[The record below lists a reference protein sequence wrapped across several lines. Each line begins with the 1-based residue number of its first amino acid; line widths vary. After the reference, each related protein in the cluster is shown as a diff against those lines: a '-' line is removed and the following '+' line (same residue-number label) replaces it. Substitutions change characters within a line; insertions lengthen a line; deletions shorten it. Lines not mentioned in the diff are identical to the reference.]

1 MSSRFDQVH
10 PVLSC
15 VASLRSALEVTAEVQ
30 AVFMAPAD
38 KRTALVELVGVE
50 AQLAGLRLRLMAAS
64 DDVALDEGARDVAA
78 LVTHHTRTDP
88 GTNRRDLAL
97 AQALDQRWLLLAS
110 ALGQGEVNTAQAHVI
125 SHALDEL
132 PSVKVGPELMTQAE
146 AHLVEQAGVFGP
158 RELRHLGRRILDH
171 IAPEIGEAHEAEQL
185 AKEEREA
192 ESRSSLTSTR
202 LGNGSTR
209 ITINVA
215 DSVAARLN
223 TYLEAYTSP
232 RHHGGGE
239 GDRIPIARK
248 RGQAFGALLEALDPR
263 RVPAHG
269 GDATTV
275 IVTIPLEELRKDLG
289 TAEIGLSDKL
299 TAGEVRRLA
308 CTANHPAG
316 RAGWEVRGPRPRP
329 HLQAVQARPAQGD
342 DPPRQAVP
350 RPGLHHPRR
359 VVRGPPLGQTLGQG
373 RTDRPQGRGAVVHLA
388 PPPRPRRHLRH
399 EPDAQRRRAV
409 QPTDLD
415 PGAGQ
420 GVSTGSTE
428 PSDRG
433 SCQMVGAM
441 R

>member
-15 VASLRSALEVTAEVQ
+15 VAALRSALEVTAEVQ

-38 KRTALVELVGVE
+38 KRTALVELVRVE
-50 AQLAGLRLRLMAAS
+50 AQVAGLRLRVMAAS

-192 ESRSSLTSTR
+192 EGRTSLRSTR

-209 ITINVA
+209 ITIHVA
-215 DSVAARLN
+215 DSVAARLH

-308 CTANHPAG
+308 CTANLLPAVLGGKSEVLDLG
-316 RAGWEVRGPRPRP
+316 RTSR
-329 HLQAVQARPAQGD
+329 LFKPAQRKAMIIRDKQCRAQGCTI
-342 DPPRQAVP
+342 PAAWCEAHHWR
-350 RPGLHHPRR
+350 RPWARGGL
-359 VVRGPPLGQTLGQG
+359 
-373 RTDRPQGRGAVVHLA
+373 
-388 PPPRPRRHLRH
+388 
-399 EPDAQRRRAV
+399 
-409 QPTDLD
+409 TDLKD
-415 PGAGQ
+415 
-420 GVSTGSTE
+420 GVLLCTWHHHRAHDDTFDTSRMPNGDVRFSRRT
-428 PSDRG
+428 
-433 SCQMVGAM
+433 
-441 R
+441 